1 MTNRSQQSRQ
11 RTAICRFSFVIGH
24 WSFGKSFS
32 AVSAV
37 VRKNVAP
44 ASRRHLSLDNSFW
57 VNTTFAGWKPT
68 IHFFSRPQS
77 TRRCTEKPDA
87 SVLLNRKSL
96 ATWQG
101 FLQHSWRVLSGV
113 RKLARAF
120 PEPEQLHTNKGG
132 SKLPHSKEHSG
143 MLC

>member
-1 MTNRSQQSRQ
+1 MTNRSQKSRQ

-57 VNTTFAGWKPT
+57 VNTTFAGWKPA
-68 IHFFSRPQS
+68 IHFFSRP
-77 TRRCTEKPDA
+77 RRARRFHRGSAVVYATFTVILVFLPVLTMSGIQGRLFAPLGSAYVLAILA
-87 SVLLNRKSL
+87 S
-96 ATWQG
+96 
-101 FLQHSWRVLSGV
+101 
-113 RKLARAF
+113 
-120 PEPEQLHTNKGG
+120 
-132 SKLPHSKEHSG
+132 
-143 MLC
+143 

>member
-1 MTNRSQQSRQ
+1 MTNRSQKSRQ

-57 VNTTFAGWKPT
+57 VNTTFAGWKPA
-68 IHFFSRPQS
+68 IHFFSRPWS
-77 TRRCTEKPDA
+77 TRMHGEPVELRIADLGLRIADLGLRISCRCIFTTKTQRHKDD
-87 SVLLNRKSL
+87 
-96 ATWQG
+96 
-101 FLQHSWRVLSGV
+101 
-113 RKLARAF
+113 
-120 PEPEQLHTNKGG
+120 
-132 SKLPHSKEHSG
+132 KEAPR
-143 MLC
+143 